1 MNVLEFTA
9 TKDQRKLITA
19 TCYDYTSAVIA
30 EKSPLDAVLVGD
42 SLGCVVYGEPN
53 TTQVTMDMMV
63 LHTRA
68 VAKGL
73 KDTLLIADL
82 PFLSYRQSLA
92 HTMENVMRL
101 VQAGAQT
108 VKLEGTEGNLD
119 TISHIVASGVP
130 VMGHIGLTPQLIHAL
145 GGHRVQGR
153 EKAQI
158 AYLCKQAKQLEAA
171 GCFAIV
177 IEGTPAS
184 TAKYITEHV
193 NIPTI
198 GIGAGPDT
206 DGQILLW
213 HDILGLFTDF
223 KPKFVKHYLSGSQ
236 LVQQALAQFADEV
249 AQGIY
254 PDRHRHCYQAAQQE
268 AQEA

>member
-9 TKDQRKLITA
+9 AKHQRKLITA

-42 SLGCVVYGEPN
+42 SLGCVIYGHPN

-63 LHTRA
+63 LHTSA

-73 KDTLLIADL
+73 KETLLIADL

-92 HTMENVMRL
+92 HTMHNVMRL

-108 VKLEGTEGNLD
+108 IKLEGTEGNLD
-119 TISHIVASGVP
+119 TISHIVASGIP
-130 VMGHIGLTPQLIHAL
+130 IMGHIGLTPQLIHSL

-153 EKAQI
+153 KQAQI
-158 AYLCKQAKQLEAA
+158 DYLCQQAKQLESA

-177 IEGTPAS
+177 IEGTPPS
-184 TAKYITEHV
+184 TAKQITDSIQ
-193 NIPTI
+193 IPTI

-223 KPKFVKHYLSGSQ
+223 KPKFVKHYLSGSD
-236 LVQQALAQFADEV
+236 LMQQALTQFSDEV

-254 PDRHRHCYQAAQQE
+254 PDRNTHCYKE
-268 AQEA
+268 KEDL